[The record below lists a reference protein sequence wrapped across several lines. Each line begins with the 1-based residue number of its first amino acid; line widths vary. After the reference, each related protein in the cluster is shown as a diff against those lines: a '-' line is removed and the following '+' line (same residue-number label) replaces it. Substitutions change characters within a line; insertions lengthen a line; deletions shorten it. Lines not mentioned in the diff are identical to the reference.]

1 MIGIGA
7 PAMQSGDMN
16 KVMHLLTLALT
27 LAATGPALAQFPPP
41 GVYLCVNVDGRAF
54 GTLALSPAGD
64 YQFQAADGIS
74 GSGQLASS
82 GQSVNALSGPL
93 ADLDL
98 TGSFTTEG
106 GKTSFLF
113 SALTGSVYC
122 GPPAK

>member
-1 MIGIGA
+1 MKKAQIA
-7 PAMQSGDMN
+7 LAT
-16 KVMHLLTLALT
+16 TLA

-74 GSGQLASS
+74 GTGQVSSS

-93 ADLDL
+93 ADLDV
-98 TGSFTTEG
+98 TGSFNTEG
-106 GKTSFLF
+106 GKTTFLF
-113 SALTGSVYC
+113 STLTGSVYC